1 MQESDENDFSSKRK
15 EKIAELNEICD
26 FVTIDYVQGQEVYY
40 CHKNGSRVRSNKS
53 TEQQL
58 VIEGDSEEVN
68 EKENIEAPT
77 DG

>member
-40 CHKNGSRVRSNKS
+40 CHKNGSRVRPNCR
-53 TEQQL
+53 
-58 VIEGDSEEVN
+58 N
-68 EKENIEAPT
+68 CP
-77 DG
+77 

>member
-1 MQESDENDFSSKRK
+1 MQESDESDFSSKRK

-40 CHKNGSRVRSNKS
+40 CQKNGSRVRSNKS
-53 TEQQL
+53 SEQQL

-77 DG
+77 DA